1 MNEGWEC
8 CSLLSECIVA
18 VQGAGCVFAAAR
30 ARASVVRLSVSS
42 CQLCAPVR
50 PTNKLSGEFFFKLQT
65 WRQTGARFGARLPP
79 PGPPAL
85 APGGT
90 S

>member
-1 MNEGWEC
+1 MRVGV
-8 CSLLSECIVA
+8 LLVLVAVVSECECIVLRVA
-18 VQGAGCVFAAAR
+18 VQGTGCVFAAAR
-30 ARASVVRLSVSS
+30 ASVVLESFV
-42 CQLCAPVR
+42 
-50 PTNKLSGEFFFKLQT
+50 FKLQT
-65 WRQTGARFGARLPP
+65 WRQAGARSGARLPP